1 MVEEHYLYLREI
13 GLTDSQIHIYDYLLK
28 NKSGTINNIK
38 DELNFSYAQVSN
50 NLSKLEELGLIFSSK
65 GMKNRKFFRMDP
77 KIALT
82 NVLQEKVKNFEEQIE
97 KIDENIRI
105 EESEKGVCVKNISFY
120 NYSDMNLAIQNFFTL
135 IESASAEIIL
145 SALPPSLIKQLEPV
159 FYNAFLRGV
168 QISMYFS
175 NRDFE
180 EITNFF
186 DISTDILKRVGISI
200 TQTIEKTCQVARY
213 NDIVVNIGLV
223 LIDGTLF
230 NAINFIDDDI
240 FHFDGFY
247 GPGVVQQ
254 SRSFLSVKS
263 IEKKIKIEYPTL
275 FETVLNV
282 IKKNKSISTRDLSTE
297 CKVSGS
303 RLREILDYFL
313 NKGFVKE
320 NEIKGEIGKPRK
332 EYSFV
337 G

>member
-13 GLTDSQIHIYDYLLK
+13 GLNDSQIHIYDYLLR

-38 DELNFSYAQVSN
+38 DELNYSYAQVSN

-82 NVLQEKVKNFEEQIE
+82 NVLQERVKNFEDQID
-97 KIDENIRI
+97 KIDEKIKI
-105 EESEKGVCVKNISFY
+105 EESVRGVCVKNISFY
-120 NYSDMNLAIQNFFTL
+120 NYSDMNLAVQNFFSL
-135 IESASAEIIL
+135 IEQASKEIII
-145 SALPPSLIKQLEPV
+145 SALPPNLMKQLEPA

-168 QISMYFS
+168 QIYMYFS

-180 EITNFF
+180 EITNYFE
-186 DISTDILKRVGISI
+186 ISTDIFKRVGISI

-230 NAINFIDDDI
+230 NAINFIDDDV

-254 SRSFLSVKS
+254 SRSFLRVKS

-282 IKKNKSISTRDLSTE
+282 IKKNKSISTRDLSIE

-320 NEIKGEIGKPRK
+320 NETKGEIGKPRK
-332 EYSFV
+332 QYTFIE
-337 G
+337 